1 MPRYIAIDYGR
12 KRCGI
17 AVTDPLKM
25 FAQPLTTISPEE
37 LIPFL
42 KNYFLTEEVEV
53 IVLGKP
59 LTEKGENQEI
69 WDDILKLESKL
80 KEVFPQIP
88 VSYID
93 ERYTSRMAGKAMIEA
108 GIKKSKRRDKKL
120 LDTISAALIL
130 QTYLQMNS

>member
-1 MPRYIAIDYGR
+1 
-12 KRCGI
+12 
-17 AVTDPLKM
+17 M

-42 KNYFLTEEVEV
+42 KNYILSEEVEV

-69 WDDILKLESKL
+69 WEDILKLEAKL

>member
-1 MPRYIAIDYGR
+1 LSRIIAIDYGR

-42 KNYFLTEEVEV
+42 KNYFLTEEVDV

-69 WDDILKLESKL
+69 WEDILKLEAKL

-88 VSYID
+88 VSFID